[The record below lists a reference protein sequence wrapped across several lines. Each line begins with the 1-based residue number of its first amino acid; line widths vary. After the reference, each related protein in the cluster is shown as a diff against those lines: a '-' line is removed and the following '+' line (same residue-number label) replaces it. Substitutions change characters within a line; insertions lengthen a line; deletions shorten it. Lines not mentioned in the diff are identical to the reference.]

1 MKIKTFKKGSDKEVN
16 EFLAEHT
23 VLGFN
28 ILQDGDILVQYKD
41 EVFSDKDLKD
51 YYKKELADNLQKK
64 AKLELDV
71 EYEDKVQADEKTG
84 VRKREINDSI
94 ARLEVEEKILLEKL
108 A

>member
-1 MKIKTFKKGSDKEVN
+1 MKIKTFTKGSDTEVN
-16 EFLAEHT
+16 EFLAGHT

-51 YYKKELADNLQKK
+51 YYKKELADNLTQQ

-71 EYEDKVQADEKTG
+71 EYESKVSPDEKTG
-84 VRKREINDSI
+84 SRKRGIVDSI
-94 ARLEVEEKILLEKL
+94 TKLKVEEQILVDKL